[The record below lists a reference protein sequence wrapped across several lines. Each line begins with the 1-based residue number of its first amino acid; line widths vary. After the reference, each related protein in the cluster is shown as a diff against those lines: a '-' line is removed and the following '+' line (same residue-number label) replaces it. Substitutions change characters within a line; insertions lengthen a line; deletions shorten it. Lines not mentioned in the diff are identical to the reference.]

1 MPEREVT
8 TVDDPAD
15 PRLADYANLTDAA
28 LRDRERLGLQPAFI
42 AEGEPVVRHLIGSR
56 FPVRSVLVSPDK
68 RARLDEFASSLPEEC
83 PLFVASPE
91 VIRGIVGFPFHR
103 GVLACG
109 GRLPNPAPLTL
120 AASCRA
126 LVVCEDLCN
135 PDNIGAVF
143 RNLSALGGQGC
154 GVLLSP
160 RCCDPLYRKAIR
172 VSMGH
177 ALRIPFATLHPW
189 PDGISAL
196 RGLGFQTIALGL
208 TPQARPLRD
217 LDPARFARPALIVGS
232 EGPGLTAASLAA
244 SDVCAKIPMAPGA
257 DSLNVAVALGV
268 ALAHLITPR

>member
-1 MPEREVT
+1 MPAREVIT
-8 TVDDPAD
+8 IDDPAD
-15 PRLADYANLTDAA
+15 PRLADYANLTDAD

-42 AEGEPVVRHLIGSR
+42 AEGEPVVRHLINSR
-56 FPVRSVLVSPDK
+56 FPVRSVLISPDK
-68 RARLDEFASSLPEEC
+68 RGRLDDLASSLPEDC
-83 PLFVASPE
+83 PLYLASPA

-109 GRLPNPAPLTL
+109 SRLPNPEPLAL

-126 LVVCEDLCN
+126 LVICEDLCN
-135 PDNIGAVF
+135 PDNVGAVF
-143 RNLSALGGQGC
+143 RNLSALGGSGC

-189 PDGISAL
+189 PDGITAL
-196 RGLGFQTIALGL
+196 RDLGFQLIALGL
-208 TPQARPLRD
+208 TPRSRPLRD
-217 LDPARFARPALIVGS
+217 LDPAGFARPALLVGS
-232 EGPGLTAASLAA
+232 EGPGLTESAIAAADL
-244 SDVCAKIPMAPGA
+244 CARIPMAPGA

-268 ALAHLITPR
+268 ALAHLVTPR

>member
-1 MPEREVT
+1 MPAREVIT
-8 TVDDPAD
+8 IDDPAD
-15 PRLADYANLTDAA
+15 PRLADYANLTDAV

-56 FPVRSVLVSPDK
+56 FPVRSVLVSPD
-68 RARLDEFASSLPEEC
+68 RLDHLADLAGSFPLSC
-83 PLFVASPE
+83 PLFVATPE

-109 GRLPNPAPLTL
+109 GRLPNPEPLAL
-120 AASCRA
+120 AATCRA

-135 PDNIGAVF
+135 PDNVGAVF

-177 ALRIPFATLHPW
+177 ALRIPFATLRPW
-189 PDGISAL
+189 PGGIAAL
-196 RGLGFQTIALGL
+196 KGLGFQTIALGL
-208 TPQARPLRD
+208 TPSAVPLQS
-217 LDPARFARPALIVGS
+217 LEPARFARPALIVGS
-232 EGPGLTAASLAA
+232 EGPGLTDAALGA
-244 SDVCAKIPMAPGA
+244 SDMCARIPMAPGA

-268 ALAHLITPR
+268 ALAHLVTPR

>member
-1 MPEREVT
+1 MPPREVIT
-8 TVDDPAD
+8 IDDPAD

-56 FPVRSVLVSPDK
+56 FPVRSVLVSPD
-68 RARLDEFASSLPEEC
+68 RLDRVADLAGTLPHSC
-83 PLFVASPE
+83 PLFVATPK

-109 GRLPNPAPLTL
+109 GRLPNPEPLAL
-120 AASCRA
+120 AAECRA

-135 PDNIGAVF
+135 PDNVGAVF

-177 ALRIPFATLHPW
+177 ALRIPFATLQPW
-189 PDGISAL
+189 PDGIAAL
-196 RGLGFQTIALGL
+196 KGLGFQTVALGL
-208 TPQARPLRD
+208 TSSAVPLQS
-217 LDPARFARPALIVGS
+217 LDPARLTRPALIVGS
-232 EGPGLTAASLAA
+232 EGPGLTNAALGAA
-244 SDVCAKIPMAPGA
+244 DLCARIPMAPGA

-268 ALAHLITPR
+268 ALAHLVTPR

>member
-1 MPEREVT
+1 MPAREVIT
-8 TVDDPAD
+8 IDDPAD

-42 AEGEPVVRHLIGSR
+42 AEGEPVVRHLIASR
-56 FPVRSVLVSPDK
+56 FPVRSILVSPD
-68 RARLDEFASSLPEEC
+68 RQHCLDDLAASLPEAC
-83 PLFVASPE
+83 PLYLASPD

-109 GRLPNPAPLTL
+109 GRLPNPEPLAL
-120 AASCRA
+120 AADCRA

-135 PDNIGAVF
+135 PDNVGAVF

-177 ALRIPFATLHPW
+177 ALRIPFATLQPW
-189 PDGISAL
+189 PGGVAAL

-208 TPQARPLRD
+208 APQARPLRD
-217 LDPARFARPALIVGS
+217 LDPSRFARPALLVGS
-232 EGPGLTAASLAA
+232 EGPGLTDAALAA
-244 SDVCAKIPMAPGA
+244 ADLCARIPMAPGA

-268 ALAHLITPR
+268 ALAHLVTPR

>member
-1 MPEREVT
+1 MPAREVIT
-8 TVDDPAD
+8 IDDPAD

-68 RARLDEFASSLPEEC
+68 LDHLAELAGSLPLSC
-83 PLFVASPE
+83 PLFVATPE
-91 VIRGIVGFPFHR
+91 IIRGIVGFPFHR

-109 GRLPNPAPLTL
+109 GRLPNPEPLAL
-120 AASCRA
+120 ASTCRV
-126 LVVCEDLCN
+126 LVICEDLCN
-135 PDNIGAVF
+135 PDNVGAVF
-143 RNLSALGGQGC
+143 RNLSALGGRGC

-177 ALRIPFATLHPW
+177 ALRIPFATLQPW
-189 PDGISAL
+189 PGGIAAL
-196 RGLGFQTIALGL
+196 KGLGFQTIALGL
-208 TPQARPLRD
+208 TSSAVPLQS
-217 LDPARFARPALIVGS
+217 LDPARLTRPALIVGS
-232 EGPGLTAASLAA
+232 EGPGLTHAALGA
-244 SDVCAKIPMAPGA
+244 SDLCARIPMAPGA

-268 ALAHLITPR
+268 ALAHLVTPL

>member
-1 MPEREVT
+1 MPAREVIT
-8 TVDDPAD
+8 IDDPAD

-56 FPVRSVLVSPDK
+56 FPVRSVLVSPD
-68 RARLDEFASSLPEEC
+68 RLDRVADLAGTLPHSC
-83 PLFVASPE
+83 PLFVATPE

-109 GRLPNPAPLTL
+109 GRLPNPEPLAL
-120 AASCRA
+120 AAECRA

-135 PDNIGAVF
+135 PDNVGAVF

-177 ALRIPFATLHPW
+177 ALRIPFATLQPW
-189 PDGISAL
+189 PDGIAAL
-196 RGLGFQTIALGL
+196 KGLGFQTVALGL
-208 TPQARPLRD
+208 TSSAAPLQS
-217 LDPARFARPALIVGS
+217 LDPARFSRPAVIVGS
-232 EGPGLTAASLAA
+232 EGPGLTDATLGAADL
-244 SDVCAKIPMAPGA
+244 CARIPMAPGA

-268 ALAHLITPR
+268 TLAHLVTPR